1 MKVDMDGNF
10 EVTASPAETFAFITE
25 PRTFAPILPYFKELH
40 SVEGDGFG
48 VLLEVGVPQIRGRA
62 DVAAR
67 RIESVPNERVVYT
80 INGRHA
86 LGMIDARMTFA
97 IEPIEAGSR
106 VNWTSEGTVSGT
118 LASLAQGILLPLAR
132 RQVKSLV
139 VAVQKELGVV
149 QLEPAASPSLMK
161 RSVSSMKGLFGAARA
176 KSPNEDL
183 SS

>member
-10 EVTASPAETFAFITE
+10 EVTASPAETFAFITV
-25 PRTFAPILPYFKELH
+25 PQTFAPILPYFKELH
-40 SVEGDGFG
+40 SVEGDTFG

-86 LGMIDARMTFA
+86 LGMIDARMTFV
-97 IEPIEAGSR
+97 IEPVDAGSR
-106 VNWTSEGTVSGT
+106 VTWTSEGTVSGT

-139 VAVQKELGVV
+139 MAVQKELGAV
-149 QLEPAASPSLMK
+149 QPEPVASAGLMR
-161 RSVSSMKGLFGAARA
+161 RSVASMKGLFGAPGA
-176 KSPNEDL
+176 KIPNEEQ